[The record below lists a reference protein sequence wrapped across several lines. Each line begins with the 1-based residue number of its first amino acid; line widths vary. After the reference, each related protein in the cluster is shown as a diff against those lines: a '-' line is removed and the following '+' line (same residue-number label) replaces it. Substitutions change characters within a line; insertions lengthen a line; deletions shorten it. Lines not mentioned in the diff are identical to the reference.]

1 MTTENPSERQKQPWN
16 VALVEYKQLRFL
28 QYFCGFEDTPANKNV
43 DDVPSDFNAVEAKKN
58 LYEYIVGLHE
68 DTFKVVYGNN
78 RIVPE
83 PEVLRSML
91 IDHYGLKEG
100 EVAIPYRDLCKKFY
114 TRTNKILPIFRLV
127 LDKIKEHSTF

>member
-28 QYFCGFEDTPANKNV
+28 QYFCGFENTPANKNV
-43 DDVPSDFNAVEAKKN
+43 AEVPSDFNAVKTKTI
-58 LYEYIVGLHE
+58 LYEYITSLHT
-68 DTFKVVYGNN
+68 DYFKVVYGNN

-100 EVAIPYRDLCKKFY
+100 EVALSYEEISKKY
-114 TRTNKILPIFRLV
+114 KIREAKIGQIFRLV